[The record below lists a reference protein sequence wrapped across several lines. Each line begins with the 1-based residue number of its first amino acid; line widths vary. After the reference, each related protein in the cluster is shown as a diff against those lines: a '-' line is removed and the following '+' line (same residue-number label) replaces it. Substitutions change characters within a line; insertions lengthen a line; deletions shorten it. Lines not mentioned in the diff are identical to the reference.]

1 LTDKKFNPLQLIYCC
16 TIKSVRSQVGKL
28 AYNQKQSFGLGTM
41 DTLKNPKNIERG
53 DQDKL
58 SELVAMVDKLP

>member
-1 LTDKKFNPLQLIYCC
+1 
-16 TIKSVRSQVGKL
+16 
-28 AYNQKQSFGLGTM
+28 M

-58 SELVAMVDKLP
+58 SELVGIVDKLPEEKLFFPRIINSFSSNEKIVDLIITDLFTTR